1 MPSLISR
8 RAMLGGLLVGAA
20 AMVAAP
26 LIVEPERC
34 PHCGHRALMPDG
46 RCLHCKRM
54 VSRRAYSFG
63 REGREIGLIRE
74 QLGDFPLVGFS
85 AGGEISNARL
95 YGYTGILVLFL

>member
-1 MPSLISR
+1 MAR
-8 RAMLGGLLVGAA
+8 GLK
-20 AMVAAP
+20 
-26 LIVEPERC
+26 
-34 PHCGHRALMPDG
+34 HRAGG
-46 RCLHCKRM
+46 RPKAGLYISCIARGVGM
-54 VSRRAYSFG
+54 FG

>member
-63 REGREIGLIRE
+63 REGRENNPWQCAVI
-74 QLGDFPLVGFS
+74 LGAMHPII
-85 AGGEISNARL
+85 AGYVLAARRADAIYRAL
-95 YGYTGILVLFL
+95 P